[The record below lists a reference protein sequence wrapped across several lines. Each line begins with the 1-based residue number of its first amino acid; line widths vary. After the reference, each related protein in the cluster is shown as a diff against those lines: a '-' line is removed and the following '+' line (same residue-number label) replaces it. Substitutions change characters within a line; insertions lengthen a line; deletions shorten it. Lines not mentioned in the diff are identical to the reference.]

1 MSDVIFLD
9 AETGPLPSE
18 RREFTKPDLEGF
30 KQTCDQRWKAETV
43 VTKFDE
49 KLTSWEQGADAALKA
64 ITGEVLMVGYTFGDG
79 IYHKFYQDDE
89 VNEIMM
95 LEAMWDLI
103 KEPLTI
109 INHYLLQFD
118 LPFMIRRSLILGVL
132 VPQWIL
138 ADITQYRPKL
148 LIDLNKFWQFGDRQT
163 KIKLKYLCGAFGIKV
178 KDSPVTG
185 ETFYE
190 WFKKDREKAIEYNR
204 QDVMCLPELWK
215 RMHP

>member
-1 MSDVIFLD
+1 MSDMIFLD

-18 RREFTKPDLEGF
+18 KREFTKPVFEEMSFGNTKDET
-30 KQTCDQRWKAETV
+30 KQRA
-43 VTKFDE
+43 KFDE
-49 KLTSWEQGADAALKA
+49 AVRVWETGESAALKA
-64 ITGEVLMVGYTFGDG
+64 ITGEVLLVGFTYGDG
-79 IYHKFYQDDE
+79 NYYNYPNKSGF
-89 VNEIMM
+89 NEKLV
-95 LEAMWDLI
+95 LETIWEFV
-103 KEPLTI
+103 KNPLTI

-118 LPFMIRRSLILGVL
+118 LPFMIRRSLILGVS

-138 ADITQYRPKL
+138 TDIEQYRPNN
-148 LIDLNKFWQFGDRQT
+148 LIDLNKYWQFGDRQT

-185 ETFYE
+185 ATFHE

-215 RMHP
+215 RMKGE